1 MNKIPLNIAGL
12 DGGVIIKK
20 GGGGG
25 ATIKNQDKSLEI
37 VENGT
42 TEVTADAGFTGLG
55 KVTIDVNVPTSGGG
69 GGSDMPVI
77 GDGKTYL
84 YITIAAEGRMDVP
97 IYFYQTTSY
106 GVEIDWGDGT
116 PIETLSGM
124 GSKNPIHR
132 YAKLGDYVIS
142 LNPIK
147 GYLYIAS
154 GSSSNNVMGSSS
166 VSNRVYC
173 NMLKKIEVGNAYEGR
188 LPANAFNECN
198 SLTEVV
204 ISGNITKIENSAFY
218 NCLSLRKVVFPEG
231 EISLGNSLF
240 YNCKALSEV
249 VFREG
254 ITAISNNLFNSFPAL
269 KSVVIPKSV
278 TSIGGGA
285 FSYCYSL
292 SSINIP
298 EGVTSIGSSA
308 FHSCYSLPSLK
319 IPSSVTSIGTTA
331 FADCDG
337 LQFCDFSQH
346 IAVPSLDY
354 NGFYSPATDLKII
367 VPDALY
373 DEWIAATNWSSLAS
387 YIIKKSDWD
396 AQS

>member
-1 MNKIPLNIAGL
+1 MNKIPLNIVGL

-25 ATIKNQDKSLEI
+25 VTIKNQDKSLEI